1 MSDHRVPSL
10 WYFVLLCS
18 WLVTIVVLA
27 FIWGVQP
34 ALYTFAISLAVLG
47 GLRLVLP
54 AGMVPQVRSRGFDVF
69 TLLTLALVLGYF
81 ANWGDTLA
89 IV

>member
-1 MSDHRVPSL
+1 MSDHRVPSP

-34 ALYTFAISLAVLG
+34 ALYI
-47 GLRLVLP
+47 R
-54 AGMVPQVRSRGFDVF
+54 
-69 TLLTLALVLGYF
+69 Y
-81 ANWGDTLA
+81 
-89 IV
+89 